1 MDILPTTEKQGGP
14 AYKGGWQKDM
24 ARRRYQ
30 KGNLRKR
37 GMRNPLWELQWWEDY
52 IRENGSIGRRRQSA
66 VLGLVSDLTQRQ
78 ARKLAEDRLRP
89 INQELLLPQSTLG
102 LGDFVERYFVPLFFP
117 TLKPST
123 QKRYRQTLTTHLL
136 PAFGSYRLRD
146 IGTVDLQ
153 RFVLQKMQG
162 GLGWESANHLR
173 NLLSKVFERAK
184 QWNCYSGVNSASG
197 VSLPEKTPVRE
208 RHSLAPEHV
217 PRLLDLLK
225 EPARTLVLLG
235 ILTGMRVGELLG
247 LRRKDVNFVT
257 GQIRIEQANYRGLF
271 GPPKTKGSKRSL
283 PIPKALAA
291 PLAHVC
297 GHHARSE
304 DETLVFRT
312 RHGKPL
318 SDSNLLHRHLK
329 PAGAKIGA
337 PWLNWHTL
345 RRTHATLLQVAGA
358 SLKDAQAQ
366 LGHSKMSTTLEVYT
380 VPIPAHLRVAVENL
394 SQLVTNGDEFGQ
406 IAEGTP
412 TTVQ

>member
-1 MDILPTTEKQGGP
+1 MDILPITEKQGGP

-30 KGNLRKR
+30 KGSLRKR
-37 GMRNPLWELQWWEDY
+37 GKRTPLWELQWWEDY

-89 INQELLLPQSTLG
+89 INQELLLPQSTLEF
-102 LGDFVERYFVPLFFP
+102 GDFVERYFVPLFFP
-117 TLKPST
+117 TLKHST

-153 RFVLQKMQG
+153 RFVLQKMEG

-173 NLLSKVFERAK
+173 NLVSKVFERAK
-184 QWNCYSGVNSASG
+184 QWNCHSGVNPASG

-208 RHSLAPEHV
+208 KHSLAPEHV
-217 PRLLDLLK
+217 PRLLEVLK
-225 EPARTLVLLG
+225 EPARTIVLLG

-283 PIPKALAA
+283 PIPKALVA
-291 PLAHVC
+291 PLSHVC
-297 GHHARSE
+297 GHLARSE

-312 RHGKPL
+312 RYGKPL
-318 SDSNLLHRHLK
+318 SDSNLLHRDLK
-329 PAGAKIGA
+329 PAGARIGA

-358 SLKDAQAQ
+358 SLKDAQVQ

-406 IAEGTP
+406 IAEGTL